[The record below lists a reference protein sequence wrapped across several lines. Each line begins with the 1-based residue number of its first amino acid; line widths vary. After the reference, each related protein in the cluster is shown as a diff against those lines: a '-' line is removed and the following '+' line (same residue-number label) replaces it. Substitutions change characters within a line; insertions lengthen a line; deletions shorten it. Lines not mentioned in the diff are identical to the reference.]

1 MTREEI
7 STLLDQHAAAHARGD
22 IDALVLQYHPAATV
36 VSPMFGTVSGRDK
49 IRRSFVALTDA
60 LDNWDI
66 QLQERVIEGDSAIEI
81 RSFTATHVAEM
92 FGMPATH
99 RQVSFTC
106 ALHFAFKDGA
116 ITHERRVYDFTSL
129 LMQMGVLR
137 AKPA

>member
-7 STLLDQHAAAHARGD
+7 ATLLDRHAEAHARGD
-22 IDALVLQYHPAATV
+22 IDALVLHYDPAATV
-36 VSPMFGTVSGRDK
+36 VSPIFGTVSGRDN

-66 QLQERVIEGDSAIEI
+66 QLQGRVVDADAAIEI

-99 RQVSFTC
+99 RQVTFTG
-106 ALHFAFKDGA
+106 ALHFTFGDGA